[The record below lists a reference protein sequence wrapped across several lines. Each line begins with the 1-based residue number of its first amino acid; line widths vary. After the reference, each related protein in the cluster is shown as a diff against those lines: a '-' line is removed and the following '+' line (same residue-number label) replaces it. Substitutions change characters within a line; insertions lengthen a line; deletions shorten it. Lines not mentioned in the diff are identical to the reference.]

1 MSEKHKKAISKATI
15 GRNISKEQRKNI
27 SNTLK
32 DRKLDKEHK
41 QKISLSLKGKKR
53 SIEVRNKMSG
63 EYHWNWKGGISNIK
77 KSIRHIPEY
86 IQWRSDIFER
96 DNWTCQTCGK
106 RGTYLEAHHIKELIK
121 IVLENNILTVN
132 DAKRC
137 QEIWNTNNG
146 TTLCKDCHNLTK
158 YGRPKRCK

>member
-106 RGTYLEAHHIKELIK
+106 RGCYLEAHHVKQFITIIKEYNIES
-121 IVLENNILTVN
+121 LE
-132 DAKRC
+132 DARNC
-137 QEIWNTNNG
+137 EELWQIENG
-146 TTLCKDCHNLTK
+146 VTLCLDCHNLTK
-158 YGRPKRCK
+158 RGRRN